1 MAVLY
6 RRDCYSSSPAQY
18 GTESLKDWD
27 TCKKGT
33 TEEVGEV
40 NVENIVERR
49 QNKNKE
55 EILAETEWSSPETC
69 LQVPNSRKLSNYS
82 TTGEIVLGESILD
95 RGDSYNQPKQAG
107 MVLLA
112 RTMRAIRLRMRRR
125 KGAKARAILESH
137 F

>member
-6 RRDCYSSSPAQY
+6 RRDCYNSSPAQY

-55 EILAETEWSSPETC
+55 EILGETEWSSPETC
-69 LQVPNSRKLSNYS
+69 LQVPNSRGLSNYS
-82 TTGEIVLGESILD
+82 MTGEIVLVDSRLEQ
-95 RGDSYNQPKQAG
+95 GDSYNQPKQAG
-107 MVLLA
+107 RLMVA
-112 RTMRAIRLRMRRR
+112 RTMRVIRLRMRRR
-125 KGAKARAILESH
+125 KGAKARAIIESH
-137 F
+137 L